1 MQVLFESRDVRADHL
16 RELAEQRA
24 MFALRRLCWLVPR
37 ARIQL
42 SDLNG
47 PRGGLDKR
55 CRVELK
61 TQGSGSVVITSIA
74 RDWRKA
80 IDEAL
85 ARAAHA
91 LVRVWRRSQAR
102 GRGTPR
108 AIGFDYS

>member
-1 MQVLFESRDVRADHL
+1 MQVLFESRDVHADHL
-16 RELAEQRA
+16 RELADRRA
-24 MFALRRLCWLVPR
+24 RFVMRRLTWLVSR

-61 TQGSGSVVITSIA
+61 TQGSGSVVIISIA

-91 LVRVWRRSQAR
+91 LVRVWRRSQDR
-102 GRGTPR
+102 KRGTPR